1 MGNESL
7 KYISTRGHQKKLEF
21 HDVIFEG
28 LAPDGGLYVPET
40 WPILDNDTINSF
52 NKKTYQEIAFEVISP
67 YVGKSLSNENLKN
80 IIHKAYL
87 EFDSNEITP
96 ISKLNNS
103 HYLLELYHGP
113 TFAFKDVA
121 MQFIGQL
128 INYYLNQ
135 DKTFINILG
144 ATSGDTGAAAI
155 EGFKNIKSSKIFILH
170 PYNKIS
176 EVQRKFM
183 TTVKSDNVYNIAIK
197 GSFDDCQIIIKEIFS
212 DYKYKKQKNLIAVNS
227 INWARIMCQI
237 VYYFY
242 ALSRLKNNNE
252 KVLFSVPTG
261 NFGDILA
268 GYIAKKMG
276 LPIDMLN
283 IATNENDILTRT
295 LQSGKHELKDV
306 KSTSSP
312 SIDIQISSNFERLLY
327 DITKDSKYILTI
339 MNDLKNLNSYQLD
352 KPTIEKIQESFCSYM
367 VTESEVK
374 KLIKETYDQYNT
386 VIDPHTAVGLGSAK
400 KCKNIYDVIITLSTA
415 HPAKFKE
422 TVSSAINNTS
432 FIPKKIEKMMNFDE
446 NLIILDND
454 VQLVKNFIND
464 NTL

>member
-7 KYISTRGHQKKLEF
+7 KYISTRGHQEKLEF

-40 WPILDNDTINSF
+40 WPRLDNDTINSF
-52 NKKTYQEIAFEVISP
+52 NKKTYQEIAFEVLSP
-67 YVGKSLSNENLKN
+67 YIDKSLSNQNLKR
-80 IIHKAYL
+80 IIDKAYL

-96 ISKLNNS
+96 ISKLNDNY
-103 HYLLELYHGP
+103 YLLELYHGP

-128 INYYLNQ
+128 VNYYLEQ
-135 DKTFINILG
+135 DKKSINILG

-183 TTVKSDNVYNIAIK
+183 TTIESDNVYNIAIK

-212 DYKYKKQKNLIAVNS
+212 DYEYKKQKNLTAVNS
-227 INWARIMCQI
+227 INWARIMCQT

-242 ALSRLKNNNE
+242 AISRLKHNNE
-252 KVLFSVPTG
+252 KILFSVPTG

-276 LPIDMLN
+276 LTIDMLN

-295 LQSGKHELKDV
+295 LKSGKHELKNV

-327 DITKDSKYILTI
+327 DITKNPKYIATI
-339 MNDLKNLNSYQLD
+339 MNDLKKLNFYQLD
-352 KPTIEKIQESFCSYM
+352 NSIIGKIQKSFCSYT
-367 VTESEVK
+367 VTEPEVK
-374 KLIKETYDQYNT
+374 ELIKETHDQYNI

-400 KCKNIYDVIITLSTA
+400 KCQNIYDLIVTLSTA
-415 HPAKFKE
+415 HPAKFKD
-422 TVSSAINNTS
+422 TVSNIINNTS
-432 FIPKKIEKMMNFDE
+432 FIPKKIEKMMNFNE

-454 VQLVKNFIND
+454 VQLVKNFISD
-464 NTL
+464 NTI

>member
-7 KYISTRGHQKKLEF
+7 KYISTRGYQEKLEF

-28 LAPDGGLYVPET
+28 LAPDGGLYIPET
-40 WPILDNDTINSF
+40 WPRLDNDTIKSF
-52 NKKTYQEIAFEVISP
+52 NKKTYQEIAFSIISP
-67 YVGKSLSNENLKN
+67 YVDKSLPSQNLKT
-80 IIHKAYL
+80 IINKAYS
-87 EFDSNEITP
+87 EFDNSEITP
-96 ISKLNNS
+96 ISKLNDNY
-103 HYLLELYHGP
+103 YLLELYHGP
-113 TFAFKDVA
+113 TFSFKDVA

-128 INYYLNQ
+128 MSYYFNQ
-135 DKTFINILG
+135 DNKYINILG
-144 ATSGDTGAAAI
+144 ATSGDTGSAAI

-183 TTVKSDNVYNIAIK
+183 TTIKSDNVHNIAIK

-212 DYKYKKQKNLIAVNS
+212 DYEYKKQKNLTAVNS

-252 KVLFSVPTG
+252 KVIFSVPTG

-268 GYIAKKMG
+268 GYIAKNMG
-276 LPIDMLN
+276 LEIDMLN

-295 LQSGKHELKDV
+295 LESGSHKLKSV
-306 KSTSSP
+306 KSTLSP

-327 DITKDSKYILTI
+327 DITKNSEYITTI
-339 MNDLKNLNSYQLD
+339 MNDLKNLNSYQLSNSITD
-352 KPTIEKIQESFCSYM
+352 KIKESFCSHT

-374 KLIKETYDQYNT
+374 VLINDTYNQHNI

-400 KCKNIYDVIITLSTA
+400 KCKNIYDLIIVLSTA
-415 HPAKFKE
+415 HPAKFKD
-422 TVSSAINNTS
+422 TVSNIINDIS
-432 FIPKKIEKMMNFDE
+432 FIPTKIEKMMNFDE
-446 NLIILDND
+446 KLIILDND
-454 VQLVKNFIND
+454 VQLVKNFITD
-464 NTL
+464 NTA